1 MGLSL
6 ENLTSKPRQER
17 AGSLFWKG
25 PHHSQWSLGFLIHIN
40 ILPPKKKKKN
50 PSAFSESKLNT
61 TIETHDISD
70 LNLIFSCGWIK
81 KRELIL
87 LSCSLYEVLL
97 IIVAIIFVVPTYHLL
112 WTRRLDTFLARTV
125 SVLVTAL
132 GHQDTHFTDEQSEAC
147 NNSVIYLNSH
157 SNLGLFNSKALC
169 FV

>member
-40 ILPPKKKKKN
+40 ILPPKKKKKPKCFFRIKAKHYN
-50 PSAFSESKLNT
+50 RN
-61 TIETHDISD
+61 
-70 LNLIFSCGWIK
+70 FSCGWIK